1 VSRGAGGVRSEAVS
15 SRRSVHIP
23 IVQPGGRSA
32 AERGTED
39 RLIEVYTQHYAFD
52 PLTKLEEA
60 QAQAVDAKARDKD
73 WDRVAAPLRKV
84 GLYQAGC
91 AAASAVRKLGI
102 RAPLT
107 ALYQRIARLAWIEGQ
122 RLQSA
127 GAQGPSEGR
136 SAELGLALVLLMCAA
151 GCRDRQVIATGALG
165 GQPHGVVE
173 DDVEV
178 LPVGSL
184 PEKLRLVLTL
194 ARHDALPGVESGQ
207 EVLFFTPARF
217 QEDGRWTEVESLPEA
232 RQLNEFGV
240 RVVPIERLSE
250 AAGQLHA
257 LCTRHLV
264 HDRVLQGALAT
275 LLVVG
280 IVGYGWWVL
289 AEQPVAMSF
298 LPGGGAALRPE
309 PYQACFTG
317 DGGFYPVPLERK
329 GLAHAIPAGET
340 LGWRV
345 RLGDPPEQQ
354 GGLARWF
361 APERYHVAQ
370 VIISEFSPTKV
381 MVPQIPGAGAVTIE
395 PGEIWEWGWQLNE
408 RLENNALVLLAQP
421 ETPFDPDALRARLIE
436 AFPDA
441 AGSPE
446 GPGVDVTAA
455 VNFLAAQAP
464 GSARFLMQ
472 TVEGSSRC
480 NP

>member
-1 VSRGAGGVRSEAVS
+1 MS

-32 AERGTED
+32 AQEGAED

-52 PLTKLEEA
+52 PLTKMEEA

-102 RAPLT
+102 RQPLT
-107 ALYQRIARLAWIEGQ
+107 ALYQRISRLAWIEGQ

-151 GCRDRQVIATGALG
+151 GCRSRQIIATGALG

-194 ARHDALPGVESGQ
+194 ARHDALPGVGPGHEM
-207 EVLFFTPARF
+207 LFFTPRRLD
-217 QEDGRWTEVESLPEA
+217 EGGRWTEVEALPEA
-232 RQLNEFGV
+232 RQLSEFGV
-240 RVVPIERLSE
+240 RVVPVERLSE
-250 AAGQLHA
+250 AARELEA

-264 HDRVLQGALAT
+264 HDRVLQGALAA

-289 AEQPVAMSF
+289 AEQPVTMSF
-298 LPGGGAALRPE
+298 LPGGGAALEPE
-309 PYQACFTG
+309 PYQACFTA
-317 DGGFYPVPLERK
+317 DGGFYPVPLERS
-329 GLAHAIPAGET
+329 GLARSIPAGET

-345 RLGDPPEQQ
+345 RLGDPAEQQ

-370 VIISEFSPTKV
+370 VMLSELSPAKV
-381 MVPQIPGAGAVTIE
+381 VVPQIPGAGAVAIE
-395 PGEIWEWGWQLNE
+395 PGGIWEWGWQLNQHV
-408 RLENNALVLLAQP
+408 ENNALVLLAQP
-421 ETPFDPDALRARLIE
+421 DRSFDPDALRARLIE
-436 AFPDA
+436 AFPGA

-464 GSARFLMQ
+464 GSASFVVQ
-472 TVEGSSRC
+472 TVEGSARC
-480 NP
+480 DP

>member
-1 VSRGAGGVRSEAVS
+1 MS

-32 AERGTED
+32 AQDGAED

-52 PLTKLEEA
+52 PLTKMEEA

-102 RAPLT
+102 RQPLT
-107 ALYQRIARLAWIEGQ
+107 ALYQRISRLAWIEGQ
-122 RLQSA
+122 RLQPA

-151 GCRDRQVIATGALG
+151 GCRNRQIIATGALG

-194 ARHDALPGVESGQ
+194 ARHDALPGVGQGQ
-207 EVLFFTPARF
+207 EMLFFTPRRF
-217 QEDGRWTEVESLPEA
+217 EEGGRSAEVEALPEV
-232 RQLNEFGV
+232 RQLSEVGV
-240 RVVPIERLSE
+240 RVVPIARLSE
-250 AAGQLHA
+250 AARELEA
-257 LCTRHLV
+257 VCTRHLV
-264 HDRVLQGALAT
+264 HDRVLQGALAS

-280 IVGYGWWVL
+280 LIGYGWWVL
-289 AEQPVAMSF
+289 AAQPVAVSF
-298 LPGGGAALRPE
+298 LPGGGAALQAE
-309 PYQACFTG
+309 PYQTCFTA
-317 DGGFYPVPLERK
+317 DGGFYPVPLERN
-329 GLAHAIPAGET
+329 GLVHDIPAGAT

-345 RLGDPPEQQ
+345 RVGDPPEQQ
-354 GGLARWF
+354 AGLARWF

-370 VIISEFSPTKV
+370 VMVSEFSPAKV
-381 MVPQIPGAGAVTIE
+381 IVPQIPGAGAVTLE
-395 PGEIWEWGWQLNE
+395 PGAIWEWGWQLNE
-408 RLENNALVLLAQP
+408 RPENNALVLLAQP
-421 ETPFDPDALRARLIE
+421 NRSFDADALRARLIK
-436 AFPDA
+436 AFPGA
-441 AGSPE
+441 AGGPE

-455 VNFLAAQAP
+455 VNFLAARAP
-464 GSARFLMQ
+464 GSARFLIQ
-472 TVEGSSRC
+472 TVEGSTRC